1 MPKLTDSCRQIL
13 TCVQNPKHTFQSYRS
28 RYLRK
33 LRGHP
38 RPGGVAG
45 STYRPPETHNDTNNN
60 RTPAPAPA
68 PAPVTTPPTTTDE
81 RPPQRTESDISKQ
94 DYSKQD
100 DRKRKRSP
108 EIEALDRDGSKD
120 IEATNQKRRAVNKT
134 PEARSSIPPQTEA
147 EHVESHL
154 QIPDPL
160 EPPEPTVQE
169 APETNHRNNDPE
181 NETGNL
187 FLELPFF
194 PPSPEPEEEE
204 GPEQDI
210 DEWIDDLL
218 RTGKAQ
224 NEAQVIEALRC
235 TSMDPRLAN
244 EALGHLVKEK
254 RIPDGIPGIWTS
266 EDDRCLE
273 SDNARDIER
282 MLNKHGADF
291 FNARWEYLGMART
304 AVLEDTGNQ

>member
-1 MPKLTDSCRQIL
+1 MSKLTDSCRQIL

-38 RPGGVAG
+38 RPGGMAG
-45 STYRPPETHNDTNNN
+45 STYRPPETHNDTKNN
-60 RTPAPAPA
+60 RTPTPAPPPAPA
-68 PAPVTTPPTTTDE
+68 RAPITTPPTTTDE
-81 RPPQRTESDISKQ
+81 RPSRRTESDIR
-94 DYSKQD
+94 KQD
-100 DRKRKRSP
+100 DQKRKRSP
-108 EIEALDRDGSKD
+108 EIEAIGRDNSKD
-120 IEATNQKRRAVNKT
+120 IEATSQKRRAVNKT
-134 PEARSSIPPQTEA
+134 PEVRSSTPPQTEE

-154 QIPDPL
+154 QPPESL

-169 APETNHRNNDPE
+169 APETNHRPNDPE

-204 GPEQDI
+204 VPEQDI

-224 NEAQVIEALRC
+224 NDAQVIEALRC
-235 TSMDPRLAN
+235 TSMNPQLAN
-244 EALGHLVKEK
+244 EALGYLVKEK

-304 AVLEDTGNQ
+304 AGLEDIGNR

>member
-1 MPKLTDSCRQIL
+1 M
-13 TCVQNPKHTFQSYRS
+13 
-28 RYLRK
+28 
-33 LRGHP
+33 
-38 RPGGVAG
+38 AG
-45 STYRPPETHNDTNNN
+45 STYRPQTHNDTNNN

-68 PAPVTTPPTTTDE
+68 PAPAPVTIPPTTTEE

-94 DYSKQD
+94 D

-108 EIEALDRDGSKD
+108 EVGAVDRDGSKD

-134 PEARSSIPPQTEA
+134 PEARSSIPPQTEG
-147 EHVESHL
+147 EHVKSHL
-154 QIPDPL
+154 QPPEPL

-169 APETNHRNNDPE
+169 APETNHRTNDTE
-181 NETGNL
+181 NETDSL

-224 NEAQVIEALRC
+224 NDAQVIEALRC

-244 EALGHLVKEK
+244 EALGHLVKK
-254 RIPDGIPGIWTS
+254 KSIPDGIPGIWTS

-304 AVLEDTGNQ
+304 AGLEDTSNQ